1 MTHHI
6 APEVVAGVPRLP
18 TQDELPYEDDIPME
32 TARHRSQMNVLI
44 ETLQHYWATQG
55 IQGFVGG
62 NMFIYYSLAQIR
74 TQDVRGPDFFAV
86 RDVPGHERKSWVVW
100 DEGTG
105 PDIVIELIS
114 ESTAAFDKGDKL
126 RIYQNDLCVP
136 EYIWYDPLTSDW
148 AGFGLQQGKY
158 VPLPIDNQ
166 GRLICPR
173 LGLALVRWWGTY
185 QDIPARWLRWATLDG
200 TMVLTGEERAV
211 IERRRAAAAEQ
222 QARAAERQA
231 ERERQQARAAEQ
243 RAAAAER
250 QAERE
255 RQHARAA
262 ERQAER
268 ERQQAREAEQ
278 REERERQKAIE
289 AEQQA
294 EHERQQAEAARQRI
308 AELERRLAESERDA
322 IDGA

>member
-1 MTHHI
+1 MSHVI

-18 TQDELPYEDDIPME
+18 TQDELPYEDGIPME
-32 TARHRSQMNVLI
+32 TARHRSQMNLLI

-62 NMFIYYSLAQIR
+62 NMFIYYSLAQVR

-86 RDVPGHERKSWVVW
+86 RDVAGHERKSWVVW
-100 DEGTG
+100 EEGKG

-114 ESTAAFDKGDKL
+114 ESTAAFDRGDKQ
-126 RIYQNDLCVP
+126 RIYQNELRVP
-136 EYIWYDPLTSDW
+136 EYIWYDPLSGEW
-148 AGFGLQQGKY
+148 AGFGLEDGVY
-158 VPLPIDNQ
+158 VPLPMDAEE
-166 GRLICPR
+166 RLLCPR

-185 QDIPARWLRWATLDG
+185 QAIPARWLRWATLEG
-200 TMVLTGEERAV
+200 ALVLTGEERAV
-211 IERRRAAAAEQ
+211 IEQR
-222 QARAAERQA
+222 
-231 ERERQQARAAEQ
+231 

-255 RQHARAA
+255 RQQAEAARQQAEIERQQAA
-262 ERQAER
+262 EAQRQAETERQKAIEAEQRAER

-278 REERERQKAIE
+278 RAEA
-289 AEQQA
+289 AEQRA
-294 EHERQQAEAARQRI
+294 ERERQQAEAARQRI
-308 AELERRLAESERDA
+308 AELERRLAESRRDS